1 MQVMDVMQSDIVT
14 VLPSDTV
21 EQAARLMLEHRVSGL
36 PVADGQARVVGIVTE
51 ADLLHRVEN
60 DTDRSPPLWQLIF
73 ASPERLA
80 AEFVKSTGRHVK
92 DVMTREVLTVPD
104 TALLA
109 EVAELFDRRK
119 IKRAPVMHGGKLVG
133 IVTRTDLLRALV
145 GFGGAR
151 SGDLRTV
158 EFR

>member
-1 MQVMDVMQSDIVT
+1 MQAIDVMHKDIVT
-14 VLPSDTV
+14 VLASDSV
-21 EQAARLMLEHRVSGL
+21 EHAARLMLEHRVSGL
-36 PVADGQARVVGIVTE
+36 PVTDGEGGLVGIVTE

-60 DTDRSPPLWQLIF
+60 DTDRSPPLWQVIL
-73 ASPERLA
+73 ASPARLA
-80 AEFVKSTGRHVK
+80 AEFVKSTGRRVK
-92 DVMTREVLTVPD
+92 DVMTHEVLTVTD

-109 EVAELFDRRK
+109 EIAELFDRKK
-119 IKRAPVMHGGKLVG
+119 IKRAPVLCDGKLVG

-151 SGDLRTV
+151 PGDMRTV

>member
-1 MQVMDVMQSDIVT
+1 MQAIDVMRRDIVT

-21 EQAARLMLEHRVSGL
+21 EHAARLMLEHRVSGL
-36 PVADGQARVVGIVTE
+36 PVTDGQGSVVGVVTE

-80 AEFVKSTGRHVK
+80 AEFVKSTGRRVK
-92 DVMTREVLTVPD
+92 DVMTREVFTVRD

-109 EVAELFDRRK
+109 EIAELFDRKK
-119 IKRAPVMHGGKLVG
+119 IKRAPVLSDGKLVG

-145 GFGGAR
+145 GVGGAR
-151 SGDLRTV
+151 PGDLRTA